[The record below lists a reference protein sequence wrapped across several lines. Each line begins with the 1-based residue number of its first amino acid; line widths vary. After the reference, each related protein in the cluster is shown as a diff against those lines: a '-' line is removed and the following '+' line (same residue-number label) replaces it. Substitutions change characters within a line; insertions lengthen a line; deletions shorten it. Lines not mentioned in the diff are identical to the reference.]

1 MPAVLSGS
9 SWSGCRLDQRP
20 CRGRIR
26 ASRPQRTCGAGQ
38 LHIEQRDLGADSRL
52 AFGRAIGRAR
62 PNCLM
67 TDGDQTG
74 ALVEGWYDDITL
86 QAR

>member
-1 MPAVLSGS
+1 
-9 SWSGCRLDQRP
+9 
-20 CRGRIR
+20 
-26 ASRPQRTCGAGQ
+26 